1 MPRREVKWQASI
13 LRWNIILFYVGKK
26 NHTQT
31 SRIIFFLW
39 EKSRED
45 GEENEITIIQAI
57 ISFPAAYLRI
67 CILKLLKKKLIS

>member
-1 MPRREVKWQASI
+1 MEYYPLLCRE
-13 LRWNIILFYVGKK
+13 K